1 MERFKKVV
9 AWVKARYKAAAAALG
24 SLLSLLYVIA
34 AANPNK
40 YVLAAIAVLTVLGV
54 HQAKNQ

>member
-9 AWVKARYKAAAAALG
+9 AWVKARYKALVAALG
-24 SLLSLLYVIA
+24 SLLSLLYTLA

-40 YVLAAIAVLTVLGV
+40 YVLTAIAVLTVLGV
-54 HQAKNQ
+54 HQTRNQ